1 LQERKDRSIWRSRHF
16 SNTAAIKKLQENQSV
31 FVKYF
36 LPLFI
41 ARVHINTYLLPA
53 TNAG

>member
-1 LQERKDRSIWRSRHF
+1 MKWGKGVNLRGIY
-16 SNTAAIKKLQENQSV
+16 NTAAIKKLQENQSV

-41 ARVHINTYLLPA
+41 ARVHINTYLLLA
-53 TNAG
+53 TGAG